1 MKLDYVE
8 RSRIDARCE
17 DAAAYEVVEYQMV
30 ITHMVDGAIKK
41 TKSGLVYR
49 LADGRDVHWVNTAL
63 FQIVE
68 SGKLIQRANVNEN
81 RL

>member
-1 MKLDYVE
+1 M
-8 RSRIDARCE
+8 
-17 DAAAYEVVEYQMV
+17 
-30 ITHMVDGAIKK
+30 ITHMADGAIKT

-68 SGKLIQRANVNEN
+68 SGKLIQRAGVVEN

>member
-1 MKLDYVE
+1 MQLDYVE
-8 RSRIDARCE
+8 RNRIAALCE
-17 DAAAYEVVEYQMV
+17 EANEYEVVEYQMV

-49 LADGRDVHWVNTAL
+49 LADGRDVHRVTTAL

-68 SGKLIQRANVNEN
+68 SGKLIQRASVTEN

>member
-8 RSRIDARCE
+8 RSRIAARCE
-17 DAAAYEVVEYQMV
+17 EATDYEVVEYQMV

-49 LADGRDVHWVNTAL
+49 LADGRDVHRVTTAL

-68 SGKLIQRANVNEN
+68 SGKLIQRASVSEN

>member
-1 MKLDYVE
+1 MQLDYVE
-8 RSRIDARCE
+8 RSRIAARCE
-17 DAAAYEVVEYQMV
+17 DATEYEVVEYQMV

-41 TKSGLVYR
+41 TRSGLVYR
-49 LADGRDVHWVNTAL
+49 LADGRDVHRVTTAL

-68 SGKLIQRANVNEN
+68 SGKLIQRASVSEN